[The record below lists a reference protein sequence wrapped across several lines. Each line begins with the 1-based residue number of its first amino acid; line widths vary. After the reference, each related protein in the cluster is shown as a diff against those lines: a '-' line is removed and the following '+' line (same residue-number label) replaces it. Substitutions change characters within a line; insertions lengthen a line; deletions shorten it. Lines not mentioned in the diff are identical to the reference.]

1 MTVIVLEEW
10 DKTRTDRSNLL
21 WRYVHEVNLCRLY
34 YREVCILTT
43 LYHVAYEST
52 VVVQRCVAL
61 TDDVVFLL
69 LGSEV
74 FYVCIVQVNYAVL
87 NLTVRSLDKAEVVDL
102 CVHTQRR
109 DKTDV
114 RSFRRLDRTETTVVC
129 IVYVTHLETSALT
142 RQAARTQGRE
152 TTFVR
157 HLGQRVGL
165 VHEL

>member
-10 DKTRTDRSNLL
+10 DKTCADRSNLL
-21 WRYVHEVNLCRLY
+21 WRHVHEVYLCRLY
-34 YREVCILTT
+34 NREVGVLTT
-43 LYHVAYEST
+43 LHHVAYEST

-87 NLTVRSLDKAEVVDL
+87 NLTVRGLDETEVVDL

-129 IVYVTHLETSALT
+129 IVYVTHLEAGTLT
-142 RQAARTQGRE
+142 RQTARTQCRE
-152 TTFVR
+152 TTLVC
-157 HLGQRVGL
+157 HLGQRVCL